1 MKKAFSFI
9 LAILIG
15 TIIAYVWS
23 TLSWVVFPFHEWTFK
38 TFTNTE
44 AVAQAITANAPESGV
59 YIIPTCENHAD
70 VSQGPLV
77 LSAVRLQG
85 INPNMVKEIIIHLIT
100 IFIGTTLIATLLQ
113 TAARSLKYLQKV
125 IFIACIAFIGALLN
139 LIPLWNWHFFSP
151 SFVFMGIVDQVV
163 MYVLA
168 GLGMAGLIKPEAKA
182 S

>member
-23 TLSWVVFPFHEWTFK
+23 SLSWAVFPFHQWTFK
-38 TFTNTE
+38 TFTNTQ
-44 AVAQAITANAPESGV
+44 AVSQVITANAPESGV
-59 YIIPTCENHAD
+59 YMIPSCENHKAI
-70 VSQGPLV
+70 VQGPLV

-85 INPNMVKEIIIHLIT
+85 INPNMVKEIITHLIT
-100 IFIGTTLIATLLQ
+100 IFIGTTLIAILLQ
-113 TAARSLKYLQKV
+113 TTARTLKYVQKV
-125 IFIACIAFIGALLN
+125 GFIALIALIGAILN
-139 LIPLWNWHFFSP
+139 QIPLWNWHFFSP

-168 GLGMAGLIKPEAKA
+168 GLGMAGLIKSETKA
-182 S
+182 W